1 MTEHFRGKNKSPMN
15 TKSSST
21 DLEVVE
27 EIFHVVAGLLV
38 ERLTDQEGEL
48 QYDNEHHDQDER
60 SSSDLTL

>member
-1 MTEHFRGKNKSPMN
+1 MN

>member
-1 MTEHFRGKNKSPMN
+1 M
-15 TKSSST
+15 

-48 QYDNEHHDQDER
+48 QQDNEHHDQDER